1 MRYSE
6 KEFERLMQGRPGD
19 STNAD
24 EPLHRA
30 FDSALAID
38 PGTTTG
44 LAFTDGSVRL
54 AYTTHFWALIDAL
67 REKQLPPS
75 NFLPRPC
82 SPENTVVILEAPH
95 LSAPGMRGGN
105 TGQAYSTGRVSRE
118 SELLLDGM
126 DRIGFQVVEVDPATN
141 SGKWDRSTAE
151 RIIGGWSGQNNE
163 HTRDALRLL
172 FAYSFL

>member
-1 MRYSE
+1 MRYTQE
-6 KEFERLMQGRPGD
+6 EYERLTEGRWD
-19 STNAD
+19 DASQSD
-24 EPLHRA
+24 EPLHRR
-30 FDSALAID
+30 FDAALAID

-44 LAFTDGSVRL
+44 LAFTDGSLRL
-54 AYTTHFWALIDAL
+54 AFTTDFWALIDAL
-67 REKQLPPS
+67 REQQLPPS
-75 NFLPRPC
+75 DYQPQPC
-82 SPENTVVILEAPH
+82 SPQNTVVILEAPH

-118 SELLLDGM
+118 SELLLDGIE
-126 DRIGFQVVEVDPATN
+126 RIGFDVVEVDPAQN
-141 SGKWDRSTAE
+141 SGKWDRTTAE